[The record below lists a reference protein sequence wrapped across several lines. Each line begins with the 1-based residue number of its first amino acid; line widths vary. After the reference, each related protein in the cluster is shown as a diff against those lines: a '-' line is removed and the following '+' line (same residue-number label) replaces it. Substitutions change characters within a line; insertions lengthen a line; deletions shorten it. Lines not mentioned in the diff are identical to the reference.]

1 MNMPAS
7 GRYQILGLLGEGS
20 FGQVFL
26 ATDPALGRRVAIKM
40 LRSQFT
46 GDQSFMARFQSEAAS
61 LAALNHLNVTLIY
74 DILVSGEQHG
84 MVMELV
90 HGHTLEYVLI
100 NRKKLQL
107 AETMAVAA
115 QAVAGLA
122 YVHKRGVVH
131 RDIKPSNIM
140 LTMEGILKVMD
151 FGIARVD
158 GSKRLTRDGSMMGTL
173 NYASPEQIKRGEA
186 EQRSDLYSLGCIV
199 YEMISGSPPFDGRSE
214 YELMQAHIAETP
226 EPLSRRLPE
235 LPVVVDRAVLRALA
249 KNPDDRFAT
258 VEEFGQA
265 LGIEAIRS
273 KAVETVHKIVESVGA
288 PPMLLAEA
296 GSVGGRVVAD
306 APAPRSQDHAPSK
319 PAGVGRK
326 RALPGRV
333 STPAVRESAPLLAM
347 GGAVVVALA
356 VLGFILLDSTTGGPV
371 QTASIGNDP
380 STSSS
385 SQKEKTNTSSSLPTD
400 ISQKLVEKPPSP
412 PPPPPPETP
421 AFKGRVVDW
430 IGGSAILVPDES
442 GKGARVMKLHGVRD
456 LMGTQHQANEIRR
469 ELNGYL
475 DSKGREVTCYK
486 RSTGHD
492 QNPPEYQCFLDKQ
505 DIARWAL
512 ERRLAVAAPDAPKE
526 YRAASQ

>member
-7 GRYQILGLLGEGS
+7 GRYQILGLLGEGT

-26 ATDPALGRRVAIKM
+26 ASDPVLGRRVAIKM

-46 GDQSFMARFQSEAAS
+46 GDESFMARFQGEAAS

-90 HGHTLEYVLI
+90 HGHTLEYVLH
-100 NRKKLQL
+100 NRKKLEL
-107 AETMAVAA
+107 AEMMAVAA

-186 EQRSDLYSLGCIV
+186 EQRSDLYSLACIV

-214 YELMQAHIAETP
+214 YDLMQAHIAESP
-226 EPLSRRLPE
+226 EPLSRRVPGVPE
-235 LPVVVDRAVLRALA
+235 VVDRAVLRALA

-258 VEEFGQA
+258 VEEFGHA
-265 LGIEAIRS
+265 LGVEAIRS

-288 PPMLLAEA
+288 PPMLMA
-296 GSVGGRVVAD
+296 GVGPVAGPVVAD
-306 APAPRSQDHAPSK
+306 VPSPRPNDTSGRGA
-319 PAGVGRK
+319 AGRE
-326 RALPGRV
+326 RALPRRLSV
-333 STPAVRESAPLLAM
+333 PAVRESAPLLAI
-347 GGAVVVALA
+347 GGAVVVAVA
-356 VLGFILLDSTTGGPV
+356 VLGFILADSAGGGAI
-371 QTASIGNDP
+371 QSASIGDG
-380 STSSS
+380 SLTSNPA
-385 SQKEKTNTSSSLPTD
+385 QREKTNTSSSVSGDVSP
-400 ISQKLVEKPPSP
+400 QLVERPPGP
-412 PPPPPPETP
+412 PPPPTPTPETP

-430 IGGSAILVPDES
+430 IGGSAILVPDEND
-442 GKGARVMKLHGVRD
+442 KGARLMKLHGVRD
-456 LMGTQHQANEIRR
+456 LMGTQQQANQIRR

-486 RSTGHD
+486 RGTS
-492 QNPPEYQCFLDKQ
+492 QSVPEYQCFLDKQ

-512 ERRLAVAAPDAPKE
+512 ERRLALAAPDAPQE